1 MRISVIIPTF
11 NEQGSVGK
19 TVERLLNGKDRDH
32 IAEVI
37 VVDGGSTDHGRDE
50 ARRAGAQVISAPKG
64 RASQMNHGSRISTG
78 HILYFIHADSLP
90 PIGYAAQILRSVEQ
104 GADAGCMR
112 LCFDRDHWSLRL
124 KCWFTR
130 FNASGLHYGDQSLF
144 VRKDLFQQVQG
155 FREDM
160 TVFEDLDIIERI
172 KKMGRFHV
180 IPGPIITSARKYER
194 NGFLRMQMAFYALYP
209 MYRLGFAQEALT
221 NTYKRIVR
229 QDKI

>member
-1 MRISVIIPTF
+1 MKISVIIPAF
-11 NEQGSVGK
+11 NEQGSVGR
-19 TVERLLNGKDRDH
+19 TIERLLNGTDRDH

-37 VVDGGSTDHGRDE
+37 VVDGGSTDHSISE
-50 ARRAGAQVISAPKG
+50 ALRAGAKVINAPKG
-64 RASQMNHGSRISTG
+64 RASQMNHGSRISSG
-78 HILYFIHADSLP
+78 NILYFVHADSLP
-90 PIGYAAQILRSVEQ
+90 PIGYSAQILRSIKK

-144 VRKDLFQQVQG
+144 VRKEVFQQIQG

-172 KKMGRFHV
+172 KKKGRFQV
-180 IPGPIITSARKYER
+180 IRGPMTTSARKYER

-209 MYRLGFAQEALT
+209 MYRLGFAQETLT